1 MMMDLSQPP
10 AETGLRRAFYEMAI
24 AISAQKAMDEMQR
37 ALMAHMM
44 TAFSARLLL
53 ELAPTAEAFA
63 HGGLVGH
70 A

>member
-1 MMMDLSQPP
+1 
-10 AETGLRRAFYEMAI
+10 
-24 AISAQKAMDEMQR
+24 MDEMQR

-53 ELAPTAEAFA
+53 ELAPTAEAFV